1 MKKEDLLQPEI
12 EKILFEMD
20 FIDKYRN
27 IWEKY
32 DKEDENYKISSK
44 DIMTTFQDLN
54 YSVKKKS
61 KEQYFSDFFPKDNSS
76 YRIGISIKYNIIH
89 FDISIRNEDYN
100 IKSGGGYGLLVQLMT
115 NWGIP
120 ISSPG
125 FYDLNSFKNL
135 IGELVSLFEEIQKNI
150 SISFNKVNTKMN

>member
-20 FIDKYRN
+20 FIEKYRN

-54 YSVKKKS
+54 YSVKKRVRS
-61 KEQYFSDFFPKDNSS
+61 NIFQTFFQKIILV
-76 YRIGISIKYNIIH
+76 IG
-89 FDISIRNEDYN
+89 
-100 IKSGGGYGLLVQLMT
+100 
-115 NWGIP
+115 
-120 ISSPG
+120 
-125 FYDLNSFKNL
+125 
-135 IGELVSLFEEIQKNI
+135 
-150 SISFNKVNTKMN
+150 

>member
-44 DIMTTFQDLN
+44 DIMTTFQNLN
-54 YSVKKKS
+54 YSVKKRVRS
-61 KEQYFSDFFPKDNSS
+61 NIFQTFFQKIILV
-76 YRIGISIKYNIIH
+76 IG
-89 FDISIRNEDYN
+89 
-100 IKSGGGYGLLVQLMT
+100 
-115 NWGIP
+115 
-120 ISSPG
+120 
-125 FYDLNSFKNL
+125 
-135 IGELVSLFEEIQKNI
+135 
-150 SISFNKVNTKMN
+150 

>member
-44 DIMTTFQDLN
+44 DIITTFQDLN
-54 YSVKKKS
+54 YSVKKRIRS
-61 KEQYFSDFFPKDNSS
+61 KIFQSFARK
-76 YRIGISIKYNIIH
+76 IISI
-89 FDISIRNEDYN
+89 
-100 IKSGGGYGLLVQLMT
+100 
-115 NWGIP
+115 
-120 ISSPG
+120 
-125 FYDLNSFKNL
+125 
-135 IGELVSLFEEIQKNI
+135 IG
-150 SISFNKVNTKMN
+150 

>member
-44 DIMTTFQDLN
+44 DIITTFQDLN

-61 KEQYFSDFFPKDNSS
+61 KEQYFSEFFPKDNFN
-76 YRIGISIKYNIIH
+76 YRIGEFLSNIIS
-89 FDISIRNEDYN
+89 FILISVSEMRSI
-100 IKSGGGYGLLVQLMT
+100 
-115 NWGIP
+115 
-120 ISSPG
+120 ISKG
-125 FYDLNSFKNL
+125 
-135 IGELVSLFEEIQKNI
+135 EEIMV
-150 SISFNKVNTKMN
+150 F